1 MLLRT
6 TGLCLAL
13 ATLAAC
19 SSAPTNQPPAAV
31 TGAGATTA
39 STVVPGS
46 AEDLAQNVG
55 DRVFFSLD
63 RSELTAEAK
72 EVLQRQADWL
82 KEYAALSV
90 IIEGHCDER
99 GGREY
104 NFALG
109 ERRAHAVKEYLISL
123 GVDAHRI
130 ETISYGKE
138 KPFVTGSSEESW
150 AQNRVGHTTLK

>member
-1 MLLRT
+1 MRLRT

-19 SSAPTNQPPAAV
+19 SSAPTDQPAAV
-31 TGAGATTA
+31 TGAGGTTA
-39 STVVPGS
+39 SAVIPGS

-72 EVLQRQADWL
+72 EVLQKQAEWL
-82 KEYAALSV
+82 KQYAALSV
-90 IIEGHCDER
+90 VIEGHCDER
-99 GGREY
+99 GTREH
-104 NFALG
+104 NFALD
-109 ERRAHAVKEYLISL
+109 ERRAHAAKEYLTSL
-123 GVDAHRI
+123 GVDAHRV

-138 KPFVTGSSEESW
+138 KPFVSGSTEEAW
-150 AQNRVGHTTLK
+150 AQNRVSRTTLK